1 MASTP
6 RQETLWTLT
15 KGTQTASAVIAH
27 LEGIGIGLR
36 LLWNGDLRQSQVF
49 RTPTAVDDALA
60 EAHARRRDLESR
72 GWSEYQPGPWRD
84 AAPSH
89 PNRTL

>member
-1 MASTP
+1 M
-6 RQETLWTLT
+6 RGTLCTLP

-27 LEGIGIGLR
+27 LEGVGIELR

-60 EAHARRRDLESR
+60 EAETPNPDLELR
-72 GWSEYQPGPWRD
+72 GWQMV
-84 AAPSH
+84 A
-89 PNRTL
+89 